1 MSETHAGPSSTPPS
15 TQSTPSTSQSTPSAT
30 MPPAAA
36 ERAAHRGP
44 EPTGWVGWI
53 MFAAVMMLMLGFF
66 HAIAGLV
73 ALFQDSYYL
82 VGKNDLVVHVDYTA
96 WGWVHLIGGIVIV
109 LAGIGLLAG
118 QMWAR
123 IVGVGLAVLS
133 AVVNMAFFAAYPW
146 WSGLMIA
153 FDVLVVWALTAHGA
167 EMKSLREQR

>member
-1 MSETHAGPSSTPPS
+1 MSDTHAGTSSSASTSSTSQPA
-15 TQSTPSTSQSTPSAT
+15 PSTS

-53 MFAAVMMLMLGFF
+53 MFGAVMMLMLGMF

-82 VGKNDLVVHVDYTA
+82 VGKNNLVVHVNYTA
-96 WGWVHLIGGIVIV
+96 WGWAHLIGGIVIV
-109 LAGIGLLAG
+109 LAGVGLIAG

-123 IVGVGLAVLS
+123 IVGVGLAILS

-146 WSGLMIA
+146 WSAIMIA
-153 FDVLVVWALTAHGA
+153 LDVLVIWALTAHGA
-167 EMKSLREQR
+167 EMKTMREER

>member
-1 MSETHAGPSSTPPS
+1 MSETHAGPSTSST
-15 TQSTPSTSQSTPSAT
+15 STPSSTSQPASSTS

-53 MFAAVMMLMLGFF
+53 MFAAVMMMMLGSF

-82 VGKNDLVVHVDYTA
+82 VGKNNLVVHVDYTA
-96 WGWVHLIGGIVIV
+96 WGWVHLVGGILIV
-109 LAGIGLLAG
+109 LAGVGLLAG

-123 IVGVGLAVLS
+123 IVGVALAALS
-133 AVVNMAFFAAYPW
+133 ALVNMAFFAAYPW
-146 WSGLMIA
+146 WSAIMIA
-153 FDVLVVWALTAHGA
+153 LDVLVIWALTAHGA
-167 EMKSLREQR
+167 EMKTATHEQR

>member
-1 MSETHAGPSSTPPS
+1 MSETQMGSTTPSTNPAAGPSTQTPP
-15 TQSTPSTSQSTPSAT
+15 T
-30 MPPAAA
+30 AAGQPV
-36 ERAAHRGP
+36 HRGP

-53 MFAAVMMLMLGFF
+53 MFAAVMMLMLGMF

-82 VGKNDLVVHVDYTA
+82 VGKNNLVVHVNYTT

-109 LAGIGLLAG
+109 LAGVGLLAG

-133 AVVNMAFFAAYPW
+133 AVVNMAFFNAYPW
-146 WSGLMIA
+146 WSAMMIT
-153 FDVLVVWALTAHGA
+153 FDVLVIWALTAHGA
-167 EMKSLREQR
+167 EMKGLREER

>member
-1 MSETHAGPSSTPPS
+1 MSETQMGSTTPSTNPTAGPS
-15 TQSTPSTSQSTPSAT
+15 TQ
-30 MPPAAA
+30 MPPAATA
-36 ERAAHRGP
+36 EPVHRGP

-53 MFAAVMMLMLGFF
+53 MFAAVMMLMLGMF

-82 VGKNDLVVHVDYTA
+82 VTKNDLVVHVNYTT

-109 LAGIGLLAG
+109 LAGVGLLAG

-146 WSGLMIA
+146 WSALMIT
-153 FDVLVVWALTAHGA
+153 FDVLVIWALTAHGA
-167 EMKSLREQR
+167 EMKGLKEAR